1 MTELN
6 RILTPIFTHYFGP
19 NVWSY
24 KGVIGQTHRFSA
36 SAHAQNIITAN
47 NNVSQIIR
55 DINSTI
61 SSYNRGR
68 YGHNIYIVPSYEQ
81 DLNFDI
87 FCTMISEDILSENMM
102 VDEPSNVIDMECD
115 N

>member
-6 RILTPIFTHYFGP
+6 KILTPIFTHYFGP
-19 NVWSY
+19 NIWSY
-24 KGVIGQTHRFSA
+24 KGFIGQTHRFSA

-47 NNVSQIIR
+47 NNISQIIR
-55 DINSTI
+55 DINSVV
-61 SSYNRGR
+61 SSYYGGR
-68 YGHNIYIVPSYEQ
+68 YGCHIVPSCER

-87 FCTMISEDILSENMM
+87 CMMISSDILSEDMM
-102 VDEPSNVIDMECD
+102 VDEPSYMTDMECD